1 MKKFKQTQLHKNL
14 RAEHRKRL
22 EKRPLA
28 YLLVILLISFILSSV
43 TALITPLY
51 SYTICFYI
59 FIIGAVTGIVVFL
72 TTYIAGYQSIDKTA
86 QNLDIQHDA
95 KNRLETTLELSDA
108 VHPLKEHHYQETNA
122 FYSGHKFSYWRILRL
137 LLIIAVLLFSW
148 MNIGMLKTQHG
159 RYKIEI
165 ENLKK
170 EQKPESEPEKPKTP
184 PKPKKKARDD
194 KAELKLILPESE
206 TRAKPLDE
214 VEWSGVGQ
222 SSRGFQKLTLS
233 VYVNGKFIK
242 DISPEGNL
250 TKKTGSIKVNGFLA
264 LDEFDVQPFDLVS
277 YHLTAYSQ
285 INENPTQKIISSP
298 QFIEVRPFR
307 EDAFFKEGSD
317 AGSEE
322 MQNMLAVLVR
332 FLRLQIE
339 LNKATFT
346 ARIMRQQAKK
356 DDLPTYHNFLQT
368 VRKEQKNF
376 NSEVED
382 FLNSEIARKFPAE
395 TINNIEKANKNINDA
410 FSKLEHLN

>member
-22 EKRPLA
+22 ERRPLG
-28 YLLVILLISFILSSV
+28 YLLMILLISFILSSV

-86 QNLDIQHDA
+86 QNLDIQHNA
-95 KNRLETTLELSDA
+95 KNRLETTLELSNA

-122 FYSGHKFSYWRILRL
+122 FYSGHKFSYWRTLRL

-148 MNIGMLKTQHG
+148 MNIGMLKTQHK
-159 RYKIEI
+159 RYKKEV
-165 ENLKK
+165 ENLEK
-170 EQKPESEPEKPKTP
+170 EQEPGKQKTPLKPKE
-184 PKPKKKARDD
+184 KASNDS
-194 KAELKLILPESE
+194 AELKLVLPESE

-214 VEWSGVGQ
+214 IEWSGVGQ
-222 SSRGFQKLTLS
+222 SSSGFQKLTLS
-233 VYVNGKFIK
+233 VYVNGKFVK
-242 DISPEGNL
+242 DIAPDETPAG
-250 TKKTGSIKVNGFLA
+250 KTGNIKVNGFLA
-264 LDEFDVQPFDLVS
+264 LDEFNVQPFDLVS

-285 INENPTQKIISSP
+285 INDNPTQKIISSP
-298 QFIEVRPFR
+298 QFIEIRPFR
-307 EDAFFKEGSD
+307 EDAFFKEGGD
-317 AGSEE
+317 AGNEE

-346 ARIMRQQAKK
+346 ARIMRQQAHK
-356 DDLPTYHNFLQT
+356 DDLPTYHKFLQT
-368 VRKEQKNF
+368 VREEQKNF
-376 NSEVED
+376 NGEVEE

-410 FSKLEHLN
+410 CIKLEHLD